1 MYTSEFVSPMHP
13 DKICD
18 RISALILDE
27 CLKQDP
33 DSRVAIE
40 TLGGHKKI
48 VVMGEIT
55 TKANIDFQELIQK
68 EINDSSFEII
78 TNISKQSP
86 SIAQGVAIGGAG
98 DQGIMLGYACSDTQ
112 NLMPLEYELA
122 RSLCK
127 FIFNKYPF
135 DGKTQITIS
144 GNKIIIDIVVS
155 FQNVSKDILKS
166 LVLSWLQEQ
175 NLDFQNINFW
185 INESGDWNQGG
196 FDSDTGLTG
205 RKIVIDSYGP
215 RIPVGGGAFSGK
227 DSTKVDLS
235 GALMARKVAVE
246 MLKSTDSK
254 EALVEVAYAIGKP
267 EPLAVKIKINGLV
280 TKVSQDIIDR
290 FQPNNII
297 KELELKKPQFKEL
310 SKWGHFGNDN
320 LWDK

>member
-18 RISALILDE
+18 RISALVLDE

-48 VVMGEIT
+48 VIMGEIT
-55 TKANIDFQELIQK
+55 AKANIDFQELIQK

-98 DQGIMLGYACSDTQ
+98 DQGIMIGYACNETK

-135 DGKTQITIS
+135 DGKTQIIINDNKTIT
-144 GNKIIIDIVVS
+144 DIVVS

-166 LVLSWLQEQ
+166 LVLVWLQKQ

-196 FDSDTGLTG
+196 FDSDSGLTG
-205 RKIVIDSYGP
+205 RKIVIDSYGS

-254 EALVEVAYAIGKP
+254 EVLVEVAYAIGKS
-267 EPLAVKIKINGLV
+267 EPLAVKIRINGLEA
-280 TKVSQDIIDR
+280 KVSKDIIDR